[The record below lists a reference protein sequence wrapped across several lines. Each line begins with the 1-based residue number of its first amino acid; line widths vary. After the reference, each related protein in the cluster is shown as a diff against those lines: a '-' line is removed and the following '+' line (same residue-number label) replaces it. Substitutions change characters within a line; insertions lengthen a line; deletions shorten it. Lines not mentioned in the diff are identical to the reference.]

1 MIDSVLDSFAAYQ
14 QYHTDI
20 EEVKILAFD
29 LFQNCHDVVALDM
42 WFFELGRCFDDALGT
57 TEWICV
63 LETLLVTVVAIE
75 EEMSFVADTF
85 PAGMNYVGDIYVEM
99 GSFEMSLY
107 VMETNSLFD
116 EEENEKY
123 SVGDNEKSFDVSEK
137 YFDDEERCCNG
148 NEKYSDASER
158 YCGENGYSDGSEKCF
173 DEMESDYDGVEY
185 SDETHFDA

>member
-20 EEVKILAFD
+20 EEVKTLAFD
-29 LFQNCHDVVALDM
+29 LFQNCHDVVDLDM
-42 WFFELGRCFDDALGT
+42 WFFELGRHFDDALGT
-57 TEWICV
+57 TEGIYV

-75 EEMSFVADTF
+75 EEMSFVDDTF
-85 PAGMNYVGDIYVEM
+85 PAGMNYVGDISVEM

-107 VMETNSLFD
+107 VMETNSLLD

-123 SVGDNEKSFDVSEK
+123 SVGDNEKSFDVSER

-173 DEMESDYDGVEY
+173 DEMESDYDGVGY
-185 SDETHFDA
+185 FDETHFDA

>member
-1 MIDSVLDSFAAYQ
+1 
-14 QYHTDI
+14 
-20 EEVKILAFD
+20 
-29 LFQNCHDVVALDM
+29 
-42 WFFELGRCFDDALGT
+42 
-57 TEWICV
+57 
-63 LETLLVTVVAIE
+63 
-75 EEMSFVADTF
+75 
-85 PAGMNYVGDIYVEM
+85 
-99 GSFEMSLY
+99 
-107 VMETNSLFD
+107 METNSLFD

-123 SVGDNEKSFDVSEK
+123 SVGDNEKSFDVSER